1 MLQYLKSDEL
11 ATEDVTIIRGR
22 DISRGKFTKRQRG
35 QLTVEVIE
43 GRAIITDLS
52 KKQLARVFG
61 VRASYF
67 RAFLKGSHFRDDLLD
82 TELKLDCCQKP

>member
-22 DISRGKFTKRQRG
+22 DISLGKFTKRQRG
-35 QLTVEVIE
+35 QLAVEVIE
-43 GRAIITDLS
+43 GRAIITGLS

-67 RAFLKGSHFRDDLLD
+67 RAFLKGSHCRDDLLD
-82 TELKLDCCQKP
+82 TELKLYGCRKP